1 MGTTKEINIKI
12 GPIIFTM
19 ILLILMNLMRV
30 K

>member
-1 MGTTKEINIKI
+1 METKQINIEKEH
-12 GPIIFTM
+12 IIFTM